1 MIRKNSIQIMR
12 LFGSSKTF
20 MDLEDKYGCHN
31 YAPLDVVIER
41 GQGIHV
47 WDCEGNCVLKKAI
60 NTLIFSLPILQSTK
74 GTAIRKY

>member
-1 MIRKNSIQIMR
+1 MIRKNSIQMIR
-12 LFGSSKTF
+12 LFSRSKTF

-47 WDCEGNCVLKKAI
+47 WDCEGNNLFKKAR
-60 NTLIFSLPILQSTK
+60 NTLIFSLLILQ
-74 GTAIRKY
+74 